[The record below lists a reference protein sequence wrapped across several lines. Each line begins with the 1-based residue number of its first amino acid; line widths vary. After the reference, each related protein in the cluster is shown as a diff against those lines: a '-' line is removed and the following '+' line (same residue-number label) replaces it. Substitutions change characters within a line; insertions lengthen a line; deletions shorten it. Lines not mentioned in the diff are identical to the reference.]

1 MAEVDEQAVG
11 PDRDPSHPRI
21 RRGGCTCGAVRF
33 EVVGEPSVVGLC
45 LCADCRKETGSP
57 FLFYADWPR
66 DAFTVTGAFS
76 TYAGRSFCSRF
87 GSRLFHLGE
96 TEAEILLGS
105 LDDAPGDLTPAR
117 EGWIVR
123 REHWLAPVAHAGQAD
138 GDPA

>member
-1 MAEVDEQAVG
+1 LPEGDGVSL
-11 PDRDPSHPRI
+11 PLL
-21 RRGGCTCGAVRF
+21 RRLAARRLHRHRRF
-33 EVVGEPSVVGLC
+33 QHLRRPEL
-45 LCADCRKETGSP
+45 L
-57 FLFYADWPR
+57 
-66 DAFTVTGAFS
+66 
-76 TYAGRSFCSRF
+76 
-87 GSRLFHLGE
+87 LGE